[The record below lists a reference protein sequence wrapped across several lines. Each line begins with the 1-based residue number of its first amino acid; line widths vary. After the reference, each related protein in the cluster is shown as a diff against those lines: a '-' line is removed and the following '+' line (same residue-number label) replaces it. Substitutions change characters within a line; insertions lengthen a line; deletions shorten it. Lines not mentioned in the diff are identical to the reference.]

1 MFAVIIVVTG
11 IPILLL
17 PESPYFL
24 YNKGQEK
31 EAIKVL
37 KFLHGSE
44 HLALQ
49 EVEEYTLSSKQEK
62 VNKIAVL
69 KNPTVR
75 KSLLISVIFS
85 IGSQMV
91 GYNAVSY
98 YLQTILISTH
108 TSIMPEIASVVIGI
122 IQFVS
127 SFLTMFTT
135 DRFGRKIIL
144 ISSLVGMTIG
154 LIGLGTFFKLKP
166 PNSEPVSGFLN
177 ILPLISLVI
186 VVYCY
191 NAGIGSLIWATVT
204 ELFDGPARAF
214 GVAVNLGVN
223 TTLIFLTTKYFPIL
237 ISEVGPA
244 ITYWSFA
251 VVSILLCLFIIFFLP
266 ETKGKSFGE
275 IQDDIAKKTKEEIEE
290 AN

>member
-1 MFAVIIVVTG
+1 MLIVARLLFGLSDSFILTSVSVYTSEIATKNTRGASCTLVQIFSSLGIVLTLSAGPFLSYKVFNMMFAVIIVVTG

-31 EAIKVL
+31 DAINVL

-44 HLALQ
+44 QLAMQ
-49 EVEEYTLSSKQEK
+49 EIEEYTLSSKQEK
-62 VNKIAVL
+62 VNKILIL

-75 KSLLISVIFS
+75 KSLVISVIFS
-85 IGSQMV
+85 IGCQMV

-108 TSIMPEIASVVIGI
+108 TSIMPEIASVIIGV

-144 ISSLVGMTIG
+144 ITSLIGMTIG
-154 LIGLGTFFKLKP
+154 L
-166 PNSEPVSGFLN
+166 V
-177 ILPLISLVI
+177 
-186 VVYCY
+186 
-191 NAGIGSLIWATVT
+191 
-204 ELFDGPARAF
+204 RA
-214 GVAVNLGVN
+214 
-223 TTLIFLTTKYFPIL
+223 
-237 ISEVGPA
+237 
-244 ITYWSFA
+244 W
-251 VVSILLCLFIIFFLP
+251 
-266 ETKGKSFGE
+266 
-275 IQDDIAKKTKEEIEE
+275 
-290 AN
+290 

>member
-1 MFAVIIVVTG
+1 MREI
-11 IPILLL
+11 
-17 PESPYFL
+17 
-24 YNKGQEK
+24 
-31 EAIKVL
+31 
-37 KFLHGSE
+37 
-44 HLALQ
+44 
-49 EVEEYTLSSKQEK
+49 EEYTLSSKQEK
-62 VNKIAVL
+62 VNKISIL

-75 KSLLISVIFS
+75 KSLVISVIFS
-85 IGSQMV
+85 IGCQMV

-108 TSIMPEIASVVIGI
+108 TSIMPEIASVIIGV

-144 ISSLVGMTIG
+144 ITSLIGMTIG

-166 PNSEPVSGFLN
+166 PDSEPLYGFLN
-177 ILPLISLVI
+177 SLPLISLVI

-191 NAGIGSLIWATVT
+191 NAGIGSLVWVTVT

-214 GVAVNLGVN
+214 GVSVNLGVN

-237 ISEVGPA
+237 ISKVGPA

-251 VVSILLCLFIIFFLP
+251 VVSILMCLFIIFFLP

-275 IQDDIAKKTKEEIEE
+275 IQDDIAKKKTKEGIEKTV
-290 AN
+290 